1 MRPRVVLY
9 THSAVLAPALSLA
22 HALSQRSEC
31 HLLLELGP
39 ATWRMELLDQAPDGV
54 GPGIVPAEPVIGP
67 AFPAAVRAQWRDLA
81 SFRLV
86 VHHTARAVQP
96 ASWRLSR
103 QVVRAVR
110 QLQPDVVHFDDVSR
124 RMVPALP
131 GLHGLPVVLSLHD
144 PAFHSGETTW
154 RGDLFRRLLLRR
166 ATRVVL
172 HNRQHVPSFCARY
185 GIPAER
191 VAVVHLGSYRIARLW
206 AERSC
211 QAPPADRPTVLFFG
225 RLSPYKGLDVLLQAA
240 PHVAARVPGVR
251 FVVAG
256 QPVPGYRVPALPAL
270 PNGACID
277 LLDQYIPSAQV
288 AALFASASVVACPY
302 VDATQ
307 SGVVLTAYAFERPVV
322 ATTVGGLPEYV
333 RHDET
338 GLLVPPG
345 DPQALAEAL
354 VRVLQDEGLQA
365 RLRQGVR
372 LATAGAF
379 NWNRAADETLE
390 VYSRARPEPILRPPH
405 GATG

>member
-22 HALSQRSEC
+22 HALSQHSEC

-39 ATWRMELLDQAPDGV
+39 ATWRMELLDQAPGAV

-67 AFPAAVRAQWRDLA
+67 AFPAAVRALWRDLA
-81 SFRLV
+81 SFHLV
-86 VHHTARAVQP
+86 IHHTARAVHP

-103 QVVRAVR
+103 QVVRRMR

-131 GLHGLPVVLSLHD
+131 GLRDLPVVLSLHD
-144 PAFHSGETTW
+144 PAFHSGEMTW

-206 AERSC
+206 AEPPC
-211 QAPPADRPTVLFFG
+211 QVISPDRPTVLFFG

-251 FVVAG
+251 IVIAG
-256 QPVPGYRVPALPAL
+256 QPVPGYRVPPLPDV
-270 PNGACID
+270 PNGGCVK
-277 LLDQYIPSAQV
+277 LLEQYIPSAQV
-288 AALFASASVVACPY
+288 ATLFEAATVVACPY

-322 ATTVGGLPEYV
+322 ATTTGGLPEYV
-333 RHDET
+333 RHEET

-345 DPQALAEAL
+345 DPLALAEAL
-354 VRVLQDEGLQA
+354 VRLLQDHALRA
-365 RLRQGVR
+365 RLAAGICRREQTDLRWDRVAEATLDVYRQ
-372 LATAGAF
+372 AM
-379 NWNRAADETLE
+379 RAPTK
-390 VYSRARPEPILRPPH
+390 
-405 GATG
+405 